1 MTAFIQLVVAV
12 AATAQLF
19 FQGETVQYEI
29 SVTNA
34 EVVDPMMPFC
44 GTATQDLMIP
54 TVTLTLQ
61 TGTTMDN
68 APDYCTDQGGY
79 ATLWK
84 ETFILAYFLRVCFF
98 FSGLCCRDWGCAV
111 PAAMTDDLRF
121 AGAYQ
126 GWIPAE

>member
-84 ETFILAYFLRVCFF
+84 ETFILAYFLRVCLFF
-98 FSGLCCRDWGCAV
+98 RVCVVETGVARYRR
-111 PAAMTDDLRF
+111 P
-121 AGAYQ
+121 
-126 GWIPAE
+126 